1 MASTLTTLTRV
12 RSKRRWRKHAHT
24 RTQYYTHSHIHTHTR
39 ARAHTHNTCKLDRPA
54 DPPAGQSHSYAHMHA
69 RTHACTHAHTHT
81 RTPKYAHPH
90 LGAESRTQI
99 NTHTHARARA
109 HTRTYTHTLQFTR
122 VSTEVRSGELILV
135 ALNCVELKC
144 TRNCIPSLSLPV
156 NFQVE
161 FERAGGTG
169 LVPVAHGAPFQLEGQ
184 LIAHS
189 GTVPRLPTCVVSQC
203 TLRPGPGRRLMLR
216 RQFAQWQLAS
226 ESHCPHQWQILPV
239 TPSRGRTGCT
249 KSPTIGRSG
258 WPADMPAV
266 RIPPPP
272 PPLRLHPPHIR
283 PLVLPLLGQI
293 GRLMWPTV
301 A

>member
-1 MASTLTTLTRV
+1 VASTLTTLTRV
-12 RSKRRWRKHAHT
+12 RSKSRWRKHAHT
-24 RTQYYTHSHIHTHTR
+24 RTQYYTHTHTH
-39 ARAHTHNTCKLDRPA
+39 AHTHAHDMQAGQTRRPA
-54 DPPAGQSHSYAHMHA
+54 RWPAAHAEPHTIALIRTHACTHA
-69 RTHACTHAHTHT
+69 RTHTRTHAHTHT

-109 HTRTYTHTLQFTR
+109 HTHAHTHTLQFTR

-216 RQFAQWQLAS
+216 RQCA
-226 ESHCPHQWQILPV
+226 H
-239 TPSRGRTGCT
+239 
-249 KSPTIGRSG
+249 
-258 WPADMPAV
+258 
-266 RIPPPP
+266 
-272 PPLRLHPPHIR
+272 
-283 PLVLPLLGQI
+283 
-293 GRLMWPTV
+293 
-301 A
+301 

>member
-24 RTQYYTHSHIHTHTR
+24 RTQYYTHTHTHAHTHT
-39 ARAHTHNTCKLDRPA
+39 HTHTTCKLDRPA
-54 DPPAGQSHSYAHMHA
+54 GPPDGPLRMQNRTQSHSYAHMHA
-69 RTHACTHAHTHT
+69 RTHTRTHAHTHT

-109 HTRTYTHTLQFTR
+109 HTHAHTHTLQFTR

-184 LIAHS
+184 VSAHS
-189 GTVPRLPTCVVSQC
+189 GDSPATTNLRRIAVHAPS
-203 TLRPGPGRRLMLR
+203 RPGP
-216 RQFAQWQLAS
+216 QADAAA
-226 ESHCPHQWQILPV
+226 PV
-239 TPSRGRTGCT
+239 PSMATSSC
-249 KSPTIGRSG
+249 
-258 WPADMPAV
+258 
-266 RIPPPP
+266 
-272 PPLRLHPPHIR
+272 
-283 PLVLPLLGQI
+283 Q
-293 GRLMWPTV
+293 
-301 A
+301 